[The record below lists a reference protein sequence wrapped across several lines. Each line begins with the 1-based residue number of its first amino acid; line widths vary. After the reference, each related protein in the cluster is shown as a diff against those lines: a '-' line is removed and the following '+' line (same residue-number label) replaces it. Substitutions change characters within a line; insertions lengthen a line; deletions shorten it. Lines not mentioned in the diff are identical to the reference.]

1 MTTQTIQTWLMSN
14 HILTDEES
22 NKIEY
27 LKTTGRD
34 IVESIM
40 LLKFPSRNLIID
52 GTQAENIQTLVNTV
66 FNMHSYNW
74 TKKYSTINFEYEPL
88 DDEDYSNIHN
98 EKNSGSDTIGNKT
111 SNSGTD
117 TNNVVSENSGNTVD
131 TKSDND
137 TTSQTT
143 SKNAYDDSALTITDK
158 VDTTLTNGTVD
169 TFADNL
175 HNTTSGTNTFG
186 HVVDVN
192 GKNEYG
198 RIVDATDHVKGR
210 TRPAQELIQMERE
223 VAEYNFYEMIADE
236 VCYFITYGIYD
247 L

>member
-1 MTTQTIQTWLMSN
+1 MTTQTIQAWLLSN
-14 HILTDEES
+14 HILTDDEA
-22 NKIEY
+22 NNINY

-52 GTQAENIQTLVNTV
+52 GSQAENIQTLVNTV

-74 TKKYSTINFEYEPL
+74 TKKYSTINFEYSAL
-88 DDEDYSNIHN
+88 DDEDYTNIHN

-111 SNSGTD
+111 TNSGADKNTV
-117 TNNVVSENSGNTVD
+117 TSENSGNTVNAK
-131 TKSDND
+131 TGPD

-143 SKNAYDDSALTITDK
+143 AKNAYDDNALTVTDK
-158 VDTTLTNGTVD
+158 IDNTVTYGAVDTYT
-169 TFADNL
+169 DNL
-175 HNTTSGTNTFG
+175 NNTTSGTNEFG
-186 HVVDVN
+186 HIVEVN
-192 GKNEYG
+192 GKNEFG
-198 RIVDATDHVKGR
+198 HIVDVTDRMKGR

-223 VAEYNFYEMIADE
+223 VAEYNFYEMIANE